1 MVHLLVRFEGA
12 EEKFSFSQDVITLGR
27 VASNTIQVK
36 DVKASRTHCEI
47 RRTDAGWKLVDLES
61 SNGTTVNGTKVNTHA
76 LVPGDVLSIGAFEMV
91 FEPAEA
97 SAVKVP
103 EKKHEEPIE
112 KTVVDKAPSKA
123 HPHLH
128 HAGAASEAPAM
139 AVSEAA
145 AKRRLTSILVKSGV
159 AAAVL
164 IAGVIALNSMR
175 GEWAR
180 RDAQEAAYNSAIK
193 LADAGELS
201 DAVTRLES
209 FVSSR
214 PDSDLAKK
222 ASAKLGE
229 LKGVIAK
236 RTEESARRFE
246 KVVAE
251 LLARQHATSAAVRF
265 DSARSQVDAYL
276 SSGDFSAAVDEAKR
290 FMMDYTEGES
300 HDRMASLLKKALGL
314 AATAWDDLEAE
325 ANALVKAERYAE
337 ATALLADAQD
347 RFAGTRYGYEVASKV
362 RAIGRLS
369 GVTAAY
375 ASGAPEMSAQAQE
388 SMLAVSDLVKARQYA
403 AALKAYDKVVG
414 AMAEK
419 ERAAFAARREDI
431 AREAGIFGKL
441 LAAINDGGMK
451 DYAIDLGG
459 SVTGHLS
466 QASDLGVTIEFKDQT
481 GKGGTTGRKWVQVPG
496 AEMLAYF
503 RQLKMDAMELLGL
516 AAFCYDNRL
525 PQDGADILNDL
536 IKEQGSMQSPAYQF
550 IARVRSMGVPSDGFV
565 FFERGWYTHTE
576 YLYAKLDYKAKKAAT
591 MIGKIDAKLA
601 DQGYAIYQELK
612 GDSTL
617 EAEFMAKATGYFLTA
632 LQEKRQGIMN
642 GLKNSQNIAN
652 FKALQEL
659 KKELNKRRAAA
670 IAIIYDKTIYP
681 DENHGIEGQ
690 PKVDDAV
697 ALVRELWDKPLAVVA
712 RLDDGVRVLVEAG
725 EKTNAWLKEM
735 GEAGDEA
742 AMEEYELLL
751 GHVNETLNLKNVC
764 LDKTEQKLRDYNKRV
779 AAYNKTGGETQMVGV
794 EIECAKITNEYR
806 EMMGRAYLE
815 LDDMLGKCAK
825 KHSQEMIDLA
835 YFAHESPTARLR
847 TPGDRAKVEGYL
859 GGVGENIAMGYG
871 DARSAFM
878 GWYNSSGHHRNMLSD
893 SWNHI
898 GLGAIGSMWTE
909 NLGRGTS
916 HLGSKADDG
925 KASAGGPKPKNPV
938 RAGVDGLPTRG
949 EKEKGAS
956 NKPAAGGDKSAGKDQ
971 PESPHKQ
978 PDGKC
983 TGTTPYDGGIGNQE
997 GDGKKKDAGSEE
1009 KK

>member
-47 RRTDAGWKLVDLES
+47 RRTDTGWKLVDLES
-61 SNGTTVNGTKVNTHA
+61 SNGTTVNGTKVNTHV
-76 LVPGDVLSIGAFEMV
+76 LTPGDVLSIGAFEMV
-91 FEPAEA
+91 FEPAEVA
-97 SAVKVP
+97 AVAVP

-112 KTVVDKAPSKA
+112 KTVVDKTPSKA
-123 HPHLH
+123 HHHLH
-128 HAGAASEAPAM
+128 HAGAAPEAPAM

-145 AKRRLTSILVKSGV
+145 AQRRLTSIIVKSGI

-164 IAGVIALNSMR
+164 ISGIIALNSMR

-180 RDAQEAAYNSAIK
+180 RDGQEATLSAAIK
-193 LADAGELS
+193 LADSGELS
-201 DAVTRLES
+201 DAVAKLES
-209 FVSSR
+209 FVSTK
-214 PDSDLAKK
+214 PDADLAKK
-222 ASAKLGE
+222 ASAKLDE
-229 LKGVIAK
+229 LKSHIAK
-236 RTEESARRFE
+236 RTGEAAQRAKKFH
-246 KVVAE
+246 AE
-251 LLARQHATSAAVRF
+251 VLASQHAANAAVRF

-300 HDRMASLLKKALGL
+300 HDRMAKLLKKALGQ
-314 AATAWDDLEAE
+314 AATAWEDLEAE
-325 ANALVKAERYAE
+325 ANALVKAEKYAE

-369 GVTAAY
+369 SVTAAY
-375 ASGAPEMSAQAQE
+375 ASGAPEMSEKAQE
-388 SMLAVSDLVKARQYA
+388 SMLLVSDMVKARQYA
-403 AALKAYDKVVG
+403 AALKAYDKVVS
-414 AMAEK
+414 AMPEK

-431 AREAGIFGKL
+431 AREAGIFAKL

-466 QASDLGVTIEFKDQT
+466 QASELGVTIDFKDQT

-503 RQLKMDAMELLGL
+503 RQLPLDAMELLGL
-516 AAFCYDNRL
+516 AAFCYDNRM
-525 PQDGADILNDL
+525 PQDGADILHAL
-536 IKEQGSMQSPAYQF
+536 IKDQGSMQSHSWQF

-565 FFERGWYTHTE
+565 YFERGWYTHTE
-576 YLYAKLDYKAKKAAT
+576 YLYAKLDYKAKKGAT
-591 MIGKIDAKLA
+591 LIGKIDAKLA
-601 DQGYAIYQELK
+601 EQGYAIFKDLK
-612 GDSTL
+612 GENLD
-617 EAEFMAKATGYFLTA
+617 AEFMVKATGYFVA
-632 LQEKRQGIMN
+632 SLQEKRQGIMN

-735 GEAGDEA
+735 GEQG
-742 AMEEYELLL
+742 
-751 GHVNETLNLKNVC
+751 
-764 LDKTEQKLRDYNKRV
+764 QKLRDYNKRV
-779 AAYNKTGGETQMVGV
+779 MAYNKPGGDTQMVGV
-794 EIECAKITNEYR
+794 ELECAKVTNEYR
-806 EMMGRAYLE
+806 EMMGRACLE
-815 LDDMLGKCAK
+815 VDDMLGKAAK
-825 KHSQEMIDLA
+825 KHSQEMVDLA

-847 TPGDRAKVEGYL
+847 TPGDRVKAEGYS
-859 GGVGENIAMGYG
+859 GPCGENIATGYG
-871 DARSAFM
+871 DARAAFT

-893 SWNHI
+893 GWNHI
-898 GLGAIGSMWTE
+898 GLGCVGGTMWTE

-916 HLGSKADDG
+916 HLGGKADDG
-925 KASAGGPKPKNPV
+925 KSAPGGPKAKSPV
-938 RAGVDGLPTRG
+938 RAGVDGLPKRG
-949 EKEKGAS
+949 EGEKGAS
-956 NKPAAGGDKSAGKDQ
+956 KQPAAGGDKSAGNEK
-971 PESPHKQ
+971 PESPYKQ

-983 TGTTPYDGGIGNQE
+983 TGTTPYDESAGKKD
-997 GDGKKKDAGSEE
+997 GDGKEKEAGSEE